1 MAAKEDALTSW
12 GRGAEGGE
20 GKLQVT
26 LRNRR
31 SPAVVLKRCVQIR
44 YENLSTTHRK
54 ITPQQMSSWDIPPPE
69 SGRRGSSLTF
79 APPQSLRQ
87 IRN

>member
-1 MAAKEDALTSW
+1 MAAEEDARTSW
-12 GRGAEGGE
+12 GRGAGGGE

-44 YENLSTTHRK
+44 YERSAAVCKLGQALAK
-54 ITPQQMSSWDIPPPE
+54 VGDMSHV
-69 SGRRGSSLTF
+69 
-79 APPQSLRQ
+79 LRH
-87 IRN
+87 IEI